1 MNKLFLSIFLF
12 LSMNIQAQKRSLTY
26 NYIERFGLT
35 AINTMHDSKIPASVI
50 MAIAIEESA
59 SGTSEVAI
67 NANNH
72 FGLKAG
78 SSYKGKT
85 YRTKGNSLFRAFEN
99 EKLSFEAFAVVI
111 AGNKN
116 QYGFLFKYPKTDYK
130 NWIKG
135 IGKSG
140 YCQGDSGYA
149 KRLLA
154 IIEEHELY
162 HFDECFWEFK

>member
-1 MNKLFLSIFLF
+1 MNKLFLSVFLIIS
-12 LSMNIQAQKRSLTY
+12 LNTQAQKHSFIY
-26 NYIERFGLT
+26 NYIEKLGLT

-59 SGTSEVAI
+59 AGTSEVAM

-78 SSYKGKT
+78 SAYKGQT
-85 YRTKGNSLFRAFEN
+85 YRTKGNSVYRAFEN
-99 EKLSFEAFAVVI
+99 EKLSYEAFASVLMN
-111 AGNKN
+111 NKN
-116 QYGFLFKYPKTDYK
+116 QYGFLFKYSKTDYK
-130 NWIKG
+130 NWVKG
-135 IGKSG
+135 IAKSG

-149 KRLLA
+149 KRLIE

>member
-1 MNKLFLSIFLF
+1 MNKLSLIIFLAIS
-12 LSMNIQAQKRSLTY
+12 LNTQAQKRSFIY
-26 NYIERFGLT
+26 NYIERLGLT

-59 SGTSEVAI
+59 AGASELAV

-78 SSYKGKT
+78 SSYQGQT
-85 YRTKGNSLFRAFEN
+85 YRTKRNTVYRAFEN
-99 EKLSFEAFAVVI
+99 EKLSYEAFAAVLI
-111 AGNKN
+111 NNKS
-116 QYGFLFKYPKTDYK
+116 QYGFLFQYPKTDYK
-130 NWIKG
+130 NWAKG

-149 KRLLA
+149 KRLIG

>member
-1 MNKLFLSIFLF
+1 MNRLFLSIFLF
-12 LSMNIQAQKRSLTY
+12 VSINIQAQKRSVAY
-26 NYIERFGLT
+26 NYIEKLGLT

-59 SGTSEVAI
+59 AGTSEVAI

-85 YRTKGNSLFRAFEN
+85 YRTKGNSLFRAFETD
-99 EKLSFEAFAVVI
+99 KLSFEAFAAVLV
-111 AGNKN
+111 GNKK
-116 QYGFLFKYPKTDYK
+116 QYGFLFQYSKTDYK

-135 IGKSG
+135 IAKSG
-140 YCQGDSGYA
+140 YCQGDSGYE
-149 KRLLA
+149 KRLLG